1 MAGSSK
7 KSAAGKRKSEETTEP
22 ARASKKR
29 NSERR
34 KSDAAEAPKA
44 LKDAEWTA
52 ALGEL
57 RIELLP
63 MDAVPF
69 LGSVQLRV
77 VQGSLQ
83 LLGSTVGAGSEWHEL
98 HSPAGG
104 LPIVLQTA
112 SAVSRPAVIVLR
124 RINRG
129 VGASLSDAAASDA
142 PRTSTAEAEAEAAV
156 AAEAVEAV
164 EAVDEPAVEAG
175 TEAMVEGESR
185 ADPSPLN
192 VGVHARTPM
201 RPDLPQLVSAALS
214 AVTPGDVTEATPR
227 APAAPATPAVGGAVS
242 ASSARAP
249 PPPPL
254 GALGA
259 LNPLGPVWGG
269 ASAHEPRAARALDLM
284 TRYLTLR
291 PLPAPAEVGLRGWM
305 PDEWE
310 EAADELVESM
320 WGGKGGKG
328 GAEPRAPR
336 LLLCGGRNVGKSS
349 FARFLVNR
357 ALSAAPGGA
366 PVCFLD
372 TDVGQSELS
381 APGLVSLHVLGAP
394 LLGPPHTHV
403 RPAAVSCCVG
413 DASPG
418 ADPHH
423 FLRCVGFVLEA
434 YRRDYAGHPLIINTC
449 GYATGLGAQLLAD
462 VLQAACPTVVVHLD
476 KPPPARAGREQ
487 EPSELAALVDACGV
501 RVMPLPPLQLASL
514 LAPSSDYRPGPLLPS
529 APSAADLRT
538 LQLLA
543 YFGALPP
550 ATHALPGGAEGFLEA
565 AWQVRI
571 RVRVGVASPNPHPH
585 PHPNPNELT
594 LTLMN

>member
-1 MAGSSK
+1 MAGSGK
-7 KSAAGKRKSEETTEP
+7 KRAAGKRKSEETTEP
-22 ARASKKR
+22 ARARKKR
-29 NSERR
+29 DSGRR
-34 KSDAAEAPKA
+34 KSDTAEALPRPKA
-44 LKDAEWTA
+44 PKDAEWTA

-124 RINRG
+124 RIDRG

-142 PRTSTAEAEAEAAV
+142 PRASTAEAAEAEAAV

-164 EAVDEPAVEAG
+164 EAVDVPAAEAG
-175 TEAMVEGESR
+175 TEPMVESESL
-185 ADPSPLN
+185 ADSTPLN
-192 VGVHARTPM
+192 VGVHPRTPM
-201 RPDLPQLVSAALS
+201 LPDLPQLVSAALS
-214 AVTPGDVTEATPR
+214 AVTPGDVAEATPR
-227 APAAPATPAVGGAVS
+227 APTAPATPAAGAVVS
-242 ASSARAP
+242 VSSARAP

-254 GALGA
+254 GALSP
-259 LNPLGPVWGG
+259 LNPLGPVWGS
-269 ASAHEPRAARALDLM
+269 ASAHEPRTARALDLM

-291 PLPAPAEVGLRGWM
+291 PLPAPAEVGLRGWV

-310 EAADELVESM
+310 AAADELVESM
-320 WGGKGGKG
+320 WRGGGGKGGKG

-357 ALSAAPGGA
+357 ALSAAPGDA

-372 TDVGQSELS
+372 TDVGQCELS
-381 APGLVSLHVLGAP
+381 APGLVSLHELRAP

-403 RPAAVSCCVG
+403 RPAAVTCCVG

-418 ADPHH
+418 TDPHH
-423 FLRCVGFVLEA
+423 FLRCVGFVLAA
-434 YRRDYAGHPLIINTC
+434 YERDFAAHPLIINTC

-487 EPSELAALVDACGV
+487 EPSELAGLVDACGV
-501 RVMPLPPLQLASL
+501 RPCRKQARYGLGA
-514 LAPSSDYRPGPLLPS
+514 
-529 APSAADLRT
+529 SAAQPAEWPR
-538 LQLLA
+538 LA
-543 YFGALPP
+543 E
-550 ATHALPGGAEGFLEA
+550 T
-565 AWQVRI
+565 
-571 RVRVGVASPNPHPH
+571 
-585 PHPNPNELT
+585 
-594 LTLMN
+594 